1 MDAYDAIII
10 GSGPNALVNAA
21 YLTKAGWKVLIL
33 EKNARP
39 GGGMRTE
46 ALTLPGFTHDVYA
59 GYLILFALSQ
69 ANADFGADLQARGL
83 QMIPTARPAGVSMP
97 GGKAAVITT
106 SMEDNIAEA
115 ERLAPG
121 DGQGWVN
128 LIQTIGQY
136 APQVFSLLKMDL
148 TTGASADLIQQLM
161 ITDNSKVP
169 SFFAGDF
176 LLSARDVL
184 EPLFKSE
191 AMQGILAPW
200 VFHSGHGPEDANSG
214 FWTYI
219 FGLGLQSAGQFV
231 AQGGTEMLARSLVQL
246 ITDQGGT
253 VQTNSDV
260 TKILVK
266 KGKAVGVK
274 TATGEEYR
282 AKKAVIATVNPD
294 DLYTKLLADAD
305 GVPAELRQRATK
317 FRYGHSVFFVHLAL
331 SEPLRW
337 HDDRLNDVAYTHIND
352 GIDGVSK
359 NFNET
364 VRRFLPSDPVIGVG
378 MPSLLDP
385 TRAPEGKATGVLQVL
400 DVPYQFKGD
409 AAGTID
415 IGDGTWNEDVKN
427 RFADRVID
435 IATQHIP
442 NLKDAILERYIL
454 TPAQIASDN
463 PNWKFG
469 DPFSGSHDIAQS
481 YLLRPLAGQAGHTT
495 PIPNLYMIGAATH
508 PGLGLGGT
516 SGYIVA
522 QNLLAS

>member
-1 MDAYDAIII
+1 
-10 GSGPNALVNAA
+10 V
-21 YLTKAGWKVLIL
+21 
-33 EKNARP
+33 
-39 GGGMRTE
+39 
-46 ALTLPGFTHDVYA
+46 HDLYA

-83 QMIPTARPAGVSMP
+83 QMIPTSRPAGVSMP
-97 GGKAAVITT
+97 GGKAAAITT
-106 SMEDNIAEA
+106 DMAANIAET

-121 DGQGWVN
+121 DGQGWTTM
-128 LIQTIGQY
+128 IQTIGQY

-148 TTGASADLIQQLM
+148 TTGASAELMQQLM
-161 ITDNSKVP
+161 VGADQKTP

-184 EPLFKSE
+184 ESLFKSDTW
-191 AMQGILAPW
+191 QGILAPW

-219 FGLGLQSAGQFV
+219 FALGLQSAGQFV
-231 AQGGTEMLARSLVQL
+231 AQGGTEMLARALVQL
-246 ITDQGGT
+246 VQDQGGKVQCNTT
-253 VQTNSDV
+253 VSQ
-260 TKILVK
+260 ILVEG
-266 KGKAVGVK
+266 GKAVGVR
-274 TATGEEYR
+274 TEAGEEYR
-282 AKKAVIATVNPD
+282 AKWAVIATANPD
-294 DLYTKLLADAD
+294 DLYLKLLSDTD
-305 GVPAELRQRATK
+305 VPSEIKRQASK

-364 VRRFLPSDPVIGVG
+364 VRRLLPSDPVIGVG
-378 MPSLLDP
+378 MPTLLDP
-385 TRAPEGKATGVLQVL
+385 TRAPEGKAVGVLQVL
-400 DVPYQFKGD
+400 DVPYRFKGD
-409 AAGTID
+409 AMGQID
-415 IGDGTWNEDVKN
+415 VGEGVWSDDVKN

-435 IATQHIP
+435 IASQHIP

-454 TPAQIASDN
+454 TPAQIANDN
-463 PNWKFG
+463 PNWKYG

-481 YLLRPLAGQAGHTT
+481 YLLRPLAGQSGHRTV
-495 PIPNLYMIGAATH
+495 IPNLYMIGAATH

-522 QNLLAS
+522 QNLLQTG